1 MVSVRY
7 QGRSVAV
14 AEDRSVLEALLDAG
28 FEIPNDCRA
37 GACRSCLM
45 QATAGS
51 VPRDAQTG
59 LRDTLRTQGYF
70 LACRCHPR
78 HELEVRLPAGQAPRV
93 DARVM
98 GHDALAQDV
107 LRLRLAVETGFDYH
121 PGQYLTLWRDRC
133 QGRRYS
139 LASVPGQDPY
149 LELHIRRIPG
159 GVVSTWAHDALRM
172 GDRLQIQGPVGECF
186 YLPGAPGR
194 SLLLVGTG
202 TGLAPLYGIARDA
215 LFHGHWGEIRLYH
228 GATSPTGL
236 YLVPELRAL
245 AKACPNLHYT
255 PCVLDPQGL
264 PGEGI
269 AVGAVDEL
277 ALCTAAELGD
287 CKVYLCGAP
296 ELVNGLRKQLFLAG
310 TGMEDIY
317 ADAFVPSQ
325 GWQKTA

>member
-7 QGRSVAV
+7 EGRSVTV
-14 AEDRSVLEALLDAG
+14 AEDRSVLEALLEAG

-37 GACRSCLM
+37 GVCQSCLM
-45 QATAGS
+45 QATAGP
-51 VPRDAQTG
+51 VPQHAQAG
-59 LRDTLRTQGYF
+59 LRDTLRSQGYF
-70 LACRCHPR
+70 LACRCHPKR
-78 HELEVRLPAGQAPRV
+78 DLEARLPAARAPRV
-93 DARVM
+93 SARVT
-98 GHDALAQDV
+98 GHERLAQDV
-107 LRLRLAVETGFDYH
+107 LRLRLATEAEFHYR
-121 PGQYLTLWRDRC
+121 PGQYLTLWRDDR

-139 LASVPGQDPY
+139 LASVPGQDPH
-149 LELHIRRIPG
+149 LELHIRRTPG
-159 GVVSTWAHDALRM
+159 GVVSNWAHDALHT
-172 GDRLQIQGPVGECF
+172 GDRVQLEGPVGECF
-186 YLPGAPGR
+186 YVPGGPGR

-215 LFHGHWGEIRLYH
+215 LYHGHWGEIRLYH
-228 GATSPTGL
+228 GATDPSGL

-269 AVGAVDEL
+269 AVGAVDRL
-277 ALCTAAELGD
+277 ALRAAADLSD

-310 TGMEDIY
+310 TGMADIY

-325 GWQKTA
+325 GWQKSA